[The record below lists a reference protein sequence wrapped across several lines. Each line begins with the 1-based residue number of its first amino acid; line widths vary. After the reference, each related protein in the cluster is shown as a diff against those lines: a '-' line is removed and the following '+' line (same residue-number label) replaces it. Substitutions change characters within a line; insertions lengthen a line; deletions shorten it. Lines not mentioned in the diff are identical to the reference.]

1 MTISHTEEII
11 QKVIKYSQELYQNF
25 QRALFKFS
33 KLISLLS
40 PTALAVLPAR
50 IQYRYLQ
57 ELQISILNLQ
67 NSYPRQVNLH
77 KLAKTE
83 LLWWIENLRVLNG
96 KSLRLQEPHLLNQA
110 NASTE
115 DWGAHCSGILTGG
128 IRLSEEPVFH
138 INSLQL

>member
-1 MTISHTEEII
+1 MTISLTEEII

-57 ELQISILNLQ
+57 ELQISILNL
-67 NSYPRQVNLH
+67 
-77 KLAKTE
+77 
-83 LLWWIENLRVLNG
+83 
-96 KSLRLQEPHLLNQA
+96 
-110 NASTE
+110 
-115 DWGAHCSGILTGG
+115 
-128 IRLSEEPVFH
+128 
-138 INSLQL
+138 